1 LAIPLALSGADLLVR
16 ARSGT
21 GKTAAF
27 GVPAVLTATAAA
39 NAANSVSVSAPR
51 ALILAPT
58 REVALQAAD
67 VVSSLLSR
75 FPLSSSSLSPRPSVA
90 AFVGGLPLSADI
102 ARCRRPLAVVAAT
115 PGRARALASG
125 GASKCSA
132 ASSAAVPALDLS
144 GVSLLVLDE
153 ADALLSA
160 PLAADVSF
168 LASACGCPGG
178 GGGGGQRGRGRGGG
192 GEEGGLRHPQVMA
205 FSATLDAASEEAASR
220 LMASGSPR
228 RVDASPR
235 GAGPALEGVTHY
247 YLPIVASPE
256 GPKKGRSSSSL
267 GLPPPT
273 QRQRDAAVVTALSSA
288 PFCQAAV
295 FVSSR
300 ARAASLSEALAAAG
314 FPAVELSGAL
324 PQPRRMEAVAALRA
338 FSARVAVATD
348 LGARGVDLERV
359 NLVVNADGLPREWR
373 RRGGGRGSAGG
384 ASEDAGSDGPDDG
397 CGGGDDETEGTV
409 PPPPPRPPLPEGAA
423 TLAHRAGRAGRFG
436 GRGACVTLV
445 STDDEDDGG
454 EGTGGEGGQGAGADK
469 GSGELARLRR
479 ALTSLGAPP
488 SAPQRLPPTLPA
500 AAYRYSPPTP
510 EERRRHGEM
519 LSLREEAEKRRR
531 GEERGEEGEPKEES
545 VSGGGGS
552 VVGENGGG
560 PPPPPSSVLRYSS
573 EELRAMR
580 GTGGEASSPPPVPL
594 PAALAKA
601 APAAAAAVARPKS
614 AAAAPAPKTPAAK
627 VAAKARFSV
636 PPRASP
642 PPPPPRESS
651 NDEFDLDDDA
661 LEAAIRAVHAA
672 AAAEEGEE
680 EEGEGEEEEA
690 GEGGEAD
697 GEGREQESGG
707 AAAAAPPSPPPPP
720 PSPPLPSSALLPR
733 PVPCPA
739 CSVMVPPECC
749 RPPSSSSPSPSSS
762 AEEERAA
769 ACRGG
774 AGAGAGAGAN
784 EPLVAVPAAL
794 LRRYYELEWDAW
806 ARRSERWQQ
815 AAAWHSWWAAAPA
828 ASAAAASGAGPGQE
842 QQR

>member
-1 LAIPLALSGADLLVR
+1 MAIPLALSGADLLVR

-178 GGGGGQRGRGRGGG
+178 GGGGGGQRGRGRGGG

-273 QRQRDAAVVTALSSA
+273 QRQRDAAVVTAPSSA

-373 RRGGGRGSAGG
+373 RRGGGRGSTGG

-409 PPPPPRPPLPEGAA
+409 PPPPP
-423 TLAHRAGRAGRFG
+423 
-436 GRGACVTLV
+436 
-445 STDDEDDGG
+445 
-454 EGTGGEGGQGAGADK
+454 
-469 GSGELARLRR
+469 
-479 ALTSLGAPP
+479 
-488 SAPQRLPPTLPA
+488 
-500 AAYRYSPPTP
+500 
-510 EERRRHGEM
+510 
-519 LSLREEAEKRRR
+519 
-531 GEERGEEGEPKEES
+531 
-545 VSGGGGS
+545 
-552 VVGENGGG
+552 
-560 PPPPPSSVLRYSS
+560 
-573 EELRAMR
+573 
-580 GTGGEASSPPPVPL
+580 
-594 PAALAKA
+594 
-601 APAAAAAVARPKS
+601 
-614 AAAAPAPKTPAAK
+614 
-627 VAAKARFSV
+627 
-636 PPRASP
+636 
-642 PPPPPRESS
+642 
-651 NDEFDLDDDA
+651 
-661 LEAAIRAVHAA
+661 
-672 AAAEEGEE
+672 
-680 EEGEGEEEEA
+680 
-690 GEGGEAD
+690 
-697 GEGREQESGG
+697 
-707 AAAAAPPSPPPPP
+707 APPSPRAPPPWRT
-720 PSPPLPSSALLPR
+720 A
-733 PVPCPA
+733 
-739 CSVMVPPECC
+739 
-749 RPPSSSSPSPSSS
+749 
-762 AEEERAA
+762 
-769 ACRGG
+769 RGEPG
-774 AGAGAGAGAN
+774 GLAGAGPASRSSRPTTRTTAAREPAAKGAKGPA
-784 EPLVAVPAAL
+784 PIRVPASSRGSGARSPRSGRRPRRRRGCRRRCPPRPTGT
-794 LRRYYELEWDAW
+794 LRRPRRRGGGT
-806 ARRSERWQQ
+806 ARCSR
-815 AAAWHSWWAAAPA
+815 
-828 ASAAAASGAGPGQE
+828 
-842 QQR
+842 